1 MQSNRRI
8 RVSSRK
14 DTHVLGPHHGG
25 PKGREREKAKKV
37 KDILSPLEKDWP
49 RSQCRHKVNLHVTLS
64 HLSDSP
70 SGTQGPHTAAHQ
82 TPPRNATLLLQRTE
96 QGDLPKCLHAQS
108 CPTLCNPMDCS
119 LPGSSVHGILQARIL
134 EWVAIAFSRDLL
146 KEYFLTQLDLQLQ
159 TGKQFKGRCVC
170 QALGMWQGVAPALRW
185 DSKGS
190 FFKAKLRW

>member
-14 DTHVLGPHHGG
+14 DTHVLGPQHGG

-119 LPGSSVHGILQARIL
+119 LPGSSVHGILLARTL
-134 EWVAIAFSRDLL
+134 EWIAIPFCKGSSNTGIEPRS
-146 KEYFLTQLDLQLQ
+146 LTS
-159 TGKQFKGRCVC
+159 
-170 QALGMWQGVAPALRW
+170 PALA
-185 DSKGS
+185 GQ
-190 FFKAKLRW
+190 FFTTSTTQEAEGLYSSIQIPCQVGNVALR